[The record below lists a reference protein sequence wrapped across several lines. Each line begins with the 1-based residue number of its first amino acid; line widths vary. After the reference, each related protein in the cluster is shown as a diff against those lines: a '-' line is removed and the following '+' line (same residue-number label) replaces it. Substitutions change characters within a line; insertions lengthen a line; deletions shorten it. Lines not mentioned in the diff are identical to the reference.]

1 MGPREKFDVLK
12 GDMVILKTTSTNAG
26 HYTFINE
33 QPSTSVGSLKWKQA
47 DPAVVL
53 EVRVRNENT
62 WIKLLLSTVK
72 VGWCMAYEVDVV
84 RRPP

>member
-33 QPSTSVGSLKWKQA
+33 QPSTSVGSLK
-47 DPAVVL
+47 
-53 EVRVRNENT
+53 
-62 WIKLLLSTVK
+62 
-72 VGWCMAYEVDVV
+72 
-84 RRPP
+84 